1 MLFIYYLYQGHKGNI
16 TSLVSSPGYL
26 ISGATDGQIKL
37 WNATDPTR
45 GCYKTTE
52 AHGTSI
58 STLAVEGSTLFSS
71 GRDFS
76 LCAWQLPGMELIC
89 RKEAAH
95 SEEVSAMV
103 LVGTTLVTA
112 VSDSLKMWQL
122 EAGDLVE
129 VKVIPDLPHK
139 VRALTYDRRR
149 EFLYSGAHNTIHV
162 WQAQNRF
169 PLRNKIESMGFSSIY
184 SLATT
189 AQFLVVGTY
198 NQNIQVL
205 DIGTYQHYRT
215 LTGHIGTVTC
225 LLTTPHDHGQFVFSG
240 SQDTTVQ
247 LWNLE
252 NMLPVQ
258 SFQRHETPV
267 TGLALHNDWF
277 FSASEEKE
285 IKVFKRV
292 KS

>member
-1 MLFIYYLYQGHKGNI
+1 MEGVTLY
-16 TSLVSSPGYL
+16 
-26 ISGATDGQIKL
+26 
-37 WNATDPTR
+37 
-45 GCYKTTE
+45 
-52 AHGTSI
+52 
-58 STLAVEGSTLFSS
+58 SS
-71 GRDFS
+71 GRDLS
-76 LCAWQLPGMELIC
+76 LCAWQLPGMELLC

-95 SEEVSAMV
+95 SEVVSAMMV
-103 LVGTTLVTA
+103 LGAILVTA
-112 VSDSLKMWQL
+112 VSDSLRMWQL
-122 EAGDLVE
+122 EGGQLVQ
-129 VKVIPDLPHK
+129 VKTIPELPHK

-149 EFLYSGAHNTIHV
+149 GLLYSGAHNTIHV
-162 WQAQNRF
+162 WQAQNPF

-205 DIGTYQHYRT
+205 DIDTYQHYRT

-225 LLTTPHDHGQFVFSG
+225 LLTTPHGNGQFIFSG

-247 LWNLE
+247 LWNLD

-267 TGLALHNDWF
+267 TGLALYNDWF

-285 IKVFKRV
+285 IKVFKRL